1 MTTASPDQDSHALDG
16 PIIGTF
22 FRYLIPSM
30 VGMLAM
36 MSASLVDGIFIGNFV
51 GIRALAAVNL
61 LIPIMSI
68 LFGVGLMLS
77 IGGSVRAGKYLG
89 EKDTSAASAIFSKT
103 LSSVLVYGTAV
114 IVMGLVF
121 ESHLFR
127 GLGADKSLFPL
138 MSEYYRILMPFLLA
152 QLGTIVLYFFIRL
165 DGFPS
170 LTATALVVGA
180 IINIAL
186 DYLFIFVFKWELAGA
201 AWATGISQIIPFLV
215 LLLYFFSKKRKLH
228 YKLKQRNWSE
238 VFKAAYNGLSEFI
251 NEISAGVITF
261 IFNWMLIQRA
271 GVEGV
276 AAITVVNYLM
286 MIGFMIFFSV
296 GDTSQVM
303 ISQNFGA
310 KNTQRIRHFLMLA
323 GLSIGVVS
331 LLVIFMLLSFSE
343 TLISLFLSDEGSA
356 ATIGLASSFVDYT
369 WPVFLFVGINMLI
382 SGYLTAIHLAFQS
395 AVVAVCR
402 SLVLPAG
409 LLIALYFFF
418 NDNRF
423 VIALPIAEGITF
435 VIALVYFWRHRPTRA
450 VALAK

>member
-1 MTTASPDQDSHALDG
+1 MTPASTEQDSDALEG

-30 VGMLAM
+30 VGILAM
-36 MSASLVDGIFIGNFV
+36 TSASLIDGVFIGNIV

-77 IGGSVRAGKYLG
+77 IGGSVRGGKYLG
-89 EKDTSAASAIFSKT
+89 EKNTHSASAIFSKT
-103 LSSVLVYGTAV
+103 LSSVLAYGAVV
-114 IVMGLVF
+114 IVLGLIF
-121 ESHLFR
+121 ESYLFR
-127 GLGADKSLFPL
+127 GLGADASLFPL

-152 QLGTIVLYFFIRL
+152 QLGTIVLYFFVRL
-165 DGFPS
+165 DGYPS

-180 IINIAL
+180 ITNIVL
-186 DYLFIFVFKWELAGA
+186 DYLFIAVLKWELAGA
-201 AWATGISQIIPFLV
+201 AWATGISQIISFIV
-215 LLLYFFSKKRKLH
+215 LLLYFFTKKRKLH
-228 YKLKQRNWSE
+228 FRLKQQNWSE

-251 NEISAGVITF
+251 NEISAGVIAF

-286 MIGFMIFFSV
+286 MIGFMVFFSI

-310 KNTQRIRHFLMLA
+310 KNTQRIREFLTLA

-331 LLVIFMLLSFSE
+331 LLVIFILLSFSE
-343 TLISLFLSDEGSA
+343 TLISLFLADEGSA
-356 ATIGLASSFVDYT
+356 ATIEIASSFVDYT

-409 LLIALYFFF
+409 LLIALYFVFS
-418 NDNRF
+418 DNRF
-423 VIALPIAEGITF
+423 VVALPIAEAITF
-435 VIALVYFWRHRPTRA
+435 VIALIYFWRHRPTRA
-450 VALAK
+450 VVLAK